1 VPVVR
6 ERRGEDASPK
16 VAIPERQHDGFGM
29 KERSDGME
37 NTSPCTCSIFVVH
50 AERWGDNNNH
60 SYICGW
66 SPDEAEARE
75 IADTEAA
82 WRGGKYA
89 GVVYRVDRGRRGD
102 CVEVY
107 RAKSMAE

>member
-1 VPVVR
+1 M
-6 ERRGEDASPK
+6 S
-16 VAIPERQHDGFGM
+16 
-29 KERSDGME
+29 ERSERME

-66 SPDEAEARE
+66 SPDESEARKIADAEAE
-75 IADTEAA
+75 Y
-82 WRGGKYA
+82 RGGKYA